1 MRRFRIGIGIV
12 LITLLTGCGN
22 SANASDKVEAPQT
35 EENFSDMDSENI
47 VNESDWDNIAKKETE
62 TAEQEANT
70 EDVAEGSGDEDIL
83 YLKPC
88 ASYQDILDNA
98 YDVIIADNNW
108 TNIVLSDELFSY
120 YGLDEA
126 HVLRDTN
133 EVLSAVGY
141 TFYDVD
147 GNGIEELIIA
157 DTYKAGEVWYYN
169 ILLMYTLY
177 DDMPVLLID
186 GWSRNGYN
194 ILDDGTIYNEGSS
207 GAAYTSFGIYR
218 ISEAGNSLEV
228 IDFYYSGYSDDH
240 VNCWFYNTTGK
251 QTYDDSEIIEFED
264 EDLLGDMMWDYM
276 KRIRALDIM
285 PFSEYKENQ

>member
-1 MRRFRIGIGIV
+1 MHRFRIGISIV
-12 LITLLTGCGN
+12 LIALLTGCGN
-22 SANASDKVEAPQT
+22 SMNTSEEVKQSQT
-35 EENFSDMDSENI
+35 EADSDDI
-47 VNESDWDNIAKKETE
+47 VGEKTE
-62 TAEQEANT
+62 TAEQDAYAEQAGDIAEEMAGT
-70 EDVAEGSGDEDIL
+70 DAPDDEDVL
-83 YLKPC
+83 LLRPC
-88 ASYQDILDNA
+88 ATYQDILDNA
-98 YDVIIADNNW
+98 YDVIIGDNNW

-126 HVLRDTN
+126 HVLRDTS

-157 DTYKAGEVWYYN
+157 DTYTAGEVWYYN

-177 DDMPVLLID
+177 DDKPVLLID
-186 GWSRNGYN
+186 GWSRNSYY

-207 GAAYTSFGIYR
+207 GAAYTDFGIYR
-218 ISEAGNSLEV
+218 ISAAGNGLEV
-228 IDFYYSGYSDDH
+228 IEFYYSGYSDDH

-264 EDLLGDMMWDYM
+264 EHVPGNMMWDYM
-276 KRIRALDIM
+276 KRIRALELT